1 MIQREFINDFCDFL
15 YRRNPSGGFLMHS
28 NRSQVVRIGSHLKI
42 LYVGTFGIQWFKK
55 SLLMIIVTSYS
66 NPAVFW
72 KNAFMVRELP
82 GPKLGFWGPLGSG
95 TLPEIIGIYST
106 FFGGSSSI
114 LDRSA
119 CTFYSYDQYQGECWL
134 FTSCANPIVDNRCP
148 YCTSSQVGCV
158 TSGSEGIE
166 WKIINLLN
174 FNDFELQ

>member
-1 MIQREFINDFCDFL
+1 MIQSEFINDFCDFL

-95 TLPEIIGIYST
+95 TLPEFIGIYPS

-119 CTFYSYDQYQGECWL
+119 PVASAVVALALPGRPREMHRCL
-134 FTSCANPIVDNRCP
+134 FSDEIQI
-148 YCTSSQVGCV
+148 QVFPC
-158 TSGSEGIE
+158 
-166 WKIINLLN
+166 N
-174 FNDFELQ
+174 F